1 MASDESTRGGADSA
15 EAPEDPVQHAIDW
28 FNHDTTNTPQAIP
41 RPAGP
46 IAPGN
51 LLTEAHR
58 QAAFDDLLA
67 PSASRLQDLVHAQAT
82 WLVRHMPSDHD
93 PRALD
98 SAQQAGRA
106 WGILI
111 ATATDVLPSQ
121 EVITEVARQTRISL
135 RAANEIPAQA
145 LKVSAAFN
153 RADLLI
159 PYDHA
164 PDAVLVEDWNR
175 LAACGPELPGA
186 AARAADV
193 LDLIAARVAGD
204 DYDWMPTSA
213 QQAAQLYDSVTR
225 VQPLLTELTPLVPVR
240 GQSDAGAAQERLLV
254 LEQQGVLA
262 AAATAAARARAV
274 QQWAQ
279 EAAEPQL
286 IRTRTVEAAA
296 PGTRTLLVVNRVLA
310 QADPDYRRSALVDI
324 DPDRLAEIVQ
334 LIGQATARVPRPQ
347 QAQAGTRQQQNQ
359 HHQAGGHGGP
369 GGNTPRL

>member
-1 MASDESTRGGADSA
+1 MASDESPRDGAGSA
-15 EAPEDPVQHAIDW
+15 ETPDDPVQDAIDW
-28 FNHDTTNTPQAIP
+28 FNHDTTNTPQDIQRGAQ
-41 RPAGP
+41 P

-67 PSASRLQDLVHAQAT
+67 PSVSRLPELVHAQAT
-82 WLVRHMPSDHD
+82 WLVRHMPRDHD

-111 ATATDVLPSQ
+111 AAATDVIPSQ
-121 EVITEVARQTRISL
+121 QVITKVARQARISL
-135 RAANEIPAQA
+135 RAANEIPEQA
-145 LKVSAAFN
+145 LQVSSAFN

-175 LAACGPELPGA
+175 LAACGRELPGA
-186 AARAADV
+186 AARAVDV
-193 LDLIAARVAGD
+193 LDLLAARIVGND
-204 DYDWMPTSA
+204 HDWMPTSA
-213 QQAAQLYDSVTR
+213 QQAAQLYDCVTG
-225 VQPLLTELTPLVPVR
+225 VQPLLAELRPLVPVR
-240 GQSDAGAAQERLLV
+240 GQSDADAAQEGLLV

-279 EAAEPQL
+279 QPAEPQL
-286 IRTRTVEAAA
+286 ARMRTIEAAA
-296 PGTRTLLVVNRVLA
+296 PGARTLRAVNHVLD
-310 QADPDYRRSALVDI
+310 QADPGYRSSAFVDV

-334 LIGQATARVPRPQ
+334 RIGQATARVRRPHQTQPGTQ
-347 QAQAGTRQQQNQ
+347 QRNQQ
-359 HHQAGGHGGP
+359 HQAGGPNGA
-369 GGNTPRL
+369 GGNTPRI

>member
-1 MASDESTRGGADSA
+1 MASDEPTRGEAASA
-15 EAPEDPVQHAIDW
+15 EAPEDPVQDAIDW
-28 FNHDTTNTPQAIP
+28 FNRDTTNTPQDIP
-41 RPAGP
+41 RDAGP

-67 PSASRLQDLVHAQAT
+67 PSASRLPELVHAQAT
-82 WLVRHMPSDHD
+82 WLVRHMPRDHD

-111 ATATDVLPSQ
+111 TAATTDVFPSQ
-121 EVITEVARQTRISL
+121 QVITEVARQTRISL
-135 RAANEIPAQA
+135 RTANEIPEQA
-145 LKVSAAFN
+145 LHASAAFN

-175 LAACGPELPGA
+175 LAACGPELPRA

-193 LDLIAARVAGD
+193 LDLIAARIAGND
-204 DYDWMPTSA
+204 HDWMPTSA

-225 VQPLLTELTPLVPVR
+225 VQPLLAELTPLVPER
-240 GQSDAGAAQERLLV
+240 GQSHADAAQERLLV

-279 EAAEPQL
+279 QPAEPQL
-286 IRTRTVEAAA
+286 MRMRTVEAAG
-296 PGTRTLLVVNRVLA
+296 PGTRTLLAVNRVLA
-310 QADPDYRRSALVDI
+310 QADPGYRTSALVDI
-324 DPDRLAEIVQ
+324 DPDRLAEIIQ

-347 QAQAGTRQQQNQ
+347 RPQPGKQQQGQ
-359 HHQAGGHGGP
+359 HHQPGGHSGP
-369 GGNTPRL
+369 GGSTPRI